1 MIAGTDM
8 EGADVVTILRKAYGE
23 HFSYQTIKQHF
34 ADQSLLILF
43 PLLNSGTNQGLFNNA
58 AQSWNHAFYWDCMK
72 PNGGGVA
79 TGKVAA
85 LIDKQF
91 GSYDKFRAEFVAA
104 GNNLITSENSPRNS
118 LNKRVVATKL
128 ILSKTHI
135 LLSPSPWKIS
145 HSELQKNMVS
155 FWFNHLPLT
164 HTRRTHRLRLRMG
177 LARLH
182 SFWPQSNKEHRS

>member
-8 EGADVVTILRKAYGE
+8 EGADVVTILRKAYGQFRNATTKLK
-23 HFSYQTIKQHF
+23 H
-34 ADQSLLILF
+34 ADQLLLTQL
-43 PLLNSGTNQGLFNNA
+43 PLLDSGTNQGLFNNA

-104 GNNLITSENSPRNS
+104 GNN
-118 LNKRVVATKL
+118 
-128 ILSKTHI
+128 
-135 LLSPSPWKIS
+135 
-145 HSELQKNMVS
+145 
-155 FWFNHLPLT
+155 
-164 HTRRTHRLRLRMG
+164 
-177 LARLH
+177 
-182 SFWPQSNKEHRS
+182 